1 MKTIIEPF
9 RIKTVEPIRMT
20 TVEERRKLIREANF
34 NLFSLKSEDVLIDL
48 LTDSGTGAMS
58 THQWAALM
66 KGDESY
72 AGSPSYY
79 RFEAAVKDLMPFK
92 HVIPTHQGRA
102 AEHILTSVVAEGHGE
117 GKIVPNNTHFDTTR
131 ANFEDAGI
139 DARDLVI
146 PEGLDTALE
155 YPFKGNMDLDKLKD
169 LLEADADNI
178 PLVEITI
185 TNNAGGG
192 QPVSMANIRGTKAL
206 CDLYNKPLI
215 IDSAR
220 FAENAYFIKMRE
232 QGYQDKSV
240 KEIVRE
246 IFSHADGMTM
256 SAKKDT
262 FSNMGGWL
270 ALNNDEWAE
279 KARTRL
285 IMTEGF
291 PTYGGLSGRD
301 MECIAIGLE
310 EIVDEDYLQYRIRS
324 VQYINERLDALG
336 VPVMKP
342 AGGHAIFIDAKKM
355 LPHIQPLQYPGQ
367 SLAVALYIQGGIR
380 TAEIGTF
387 MFGRQPDGSEK
398 PASMELVRLA
408 MPRRVYTQAQAD
420 YIIEIFETLRD
431 NISDV
436 PGLEVTWEP
445 ASLRH
450 FTARL
455 KPLPG

>member
-1 MKTIIEPF
+1 LKTIIEPF

-20 TVEERRKLIREANF
+20 TVEERRQLIKDANY

-58 THQWAALM
+58 TNQWSALM

-79 RFEAAVKDLMPFK
+79 RFKAAVKDLMPFK
-92 HVIPTHQGRA
+92 HIIPTHQGRA
-102 AEHILTSVVAEGHGE
+102 AEHILTSVVADGHGE
-117 GKIVPNNTHFDTTR
+117 GKIIPNNTHFDTTR
-131 ANFEDAGI
+131 ANFEDAGF

-155 YPFKGNMDLDKLKD
+155 YPFKGNMNLDE
-169 LLEADADNI
+169 LEALLAAEADKI
-178 PLVEITI
+178 PMVEITI

-192 QPVSMANIRGTKAL
+192 QPVSMANIRGTKAI
-206 CDLYNKPLI
+206 CDKYNKPLI

-220 FAENAYFIKMRE
+220 FAENAYFIKLRE
-232 QGYQDKSV
+232 QGYRDKSI
-240 KEIVRE
+240 KDIVRE
-246 IFSHADGMTM
+246 MFSYADGMTM
-256 SAKKDT
+256 SGKKDT

-291 PTYGGLSGRD
+291 PTYGGLNGRD
-301 MECIAIGLE
+301 MECMAVGLT
-310 EIVDEDYLQYRIRS
+310 EIVNEDYLQYRIRS
-324 VQYINERLDALG
+324 IQYINEGLDALG

-342 AGGHAIFIDAKKM
+342 AGGHAIFIDARKM

-367 SLAVALYIQGGIR
+367 SLAIALYIQGGIR

-398 PASMELVRLA
+398 PAAMELVRLA

-420 YIIEIFETLRD
+420 YIIEVFED
-431 NISDV
+431 
-436 PGLEVTWEP
+436 TWEP
-445 ASLRH
+445 NSLRH
-450 FTARL
+450 FTAKL
-455 KPLPG
+455 APV

>member
-20 TVEERRKLIREANF
+20 TVEERRELISKANY
-34 NLFSLKSEDVLIDL
+34 NLFSLQSEDVLIDL

-58 THQWAALM
+58 TNQWAALM

-79 RFEAAVKDLMPFK
+79 RFENAVKNLMPFK

-102 AEHILTSVVAEGHGE
+102 AEHILTFIISNGHGE
-117 GKIVPNNTHFDTTR
+117 GKIIPNNTHFDTTR
-131 ANFEDAGI
+131 ANFEDAGF

-146 PEGLDTALE
+146 AEGLDTALE
-155 YPFKGNMDLDKLKD
+155 YPFKGNMDLDRLEQ
-169 LLEADADNI
+169 LLAVEADNI
-178 PLVEITI
+178 PMVEITI

-192 QPVSMANIRGTKAL
+192 QPVSMANIRGTKAI
-206 CDLYNKPLI
+206 CAKYNKPLI

-220 FAENAYFIKMRE
+220 FAENAYFIKLRE
-232 QGYQDKSV
+232 EGYQHKSV

-246 IFSHADGMTM
+246 MFSHADGMTM

-301 MECIAIGLE
+301 MECIATGLE
-310 EIVDEDYLQYRIRS
+310 EIISEDYLQYRIRS
-324 VQYINERLDALG
+324 IQYINEGLDALG
-336 VPVMKP
+336 IPVMKP
-342 AGGHAIFIDAKKM
+342 AGGHAIFIDAKRM
-355 LPHIQPLQYPGQ
+355 LPHIPPLHYPGQ
-367 SLAVALYIQGGIR
+367 ALAVALYIQGGIR

-420 YIIEIFETLRD
+420 YIIEVFAELRN
-431 NISDV
+431 NITNVS
-436 PGLEVTWEP
+436 GLEVTWEP

-455 KPLPG
+455 KPLEE

>member
-20 TVEERRKLIREANF
+20 TVEQRRQLIRDAHY

-58 THQWAALM
+58 TNQWAALM

-79 RFEAAVKDLMPFK
+79 RFETAVKDLMPFK
-92 HVIPTHQGRA
+92 HIIPTHQGRA
-102 AEHILTSVVAEGHGE
+102 AEHILTFVVADGHGK

-131 ANFEDAGI
+131 ANFEDAEI

-146 PEGLDTALE
+146 KEGLDPSLE
-155 YPFKGNMDLDKLKD
+155 FPFKGNMDLDKLEA
-169 LLEADADNI
+169 LLASEADNI
-178 PLVEITI
+178 PMVEITI

-192 QPVSMANIRGTKAL
+192 QPVSMANIRGTKAI
-206 CDLYNKPLI
+206 CEKYGKPLI

-220 FAENAYFIKMRE
+220 FAENAYFIKLRE
-232 QGYQDKSV
+232 QGYRDKSV

-301 MECIAIGLE
+301 MECIATGLE
-310 EIVDEDYLQYRIRS
+310 EIIDVDYLQYRIRS
-324 VQYINERLDALG
+324 IQYINERLDAMG

-342 AGGHAIFIDAKKM
+342 AGGHAIFVDAKKM
-355 LPHIQPLQYPGQ
+355 LPHIQPLQYPAQ

-380 TAEIGTF
+380 GVEIGSF

-398 PASMELVRLA
+398 PATMELVRLA

-420 YIIEIFETLRD
+420 YIVEVFQDLKN

-455 KPLPG
+455 KPVKK

>member
-20 TVEERRKLIREANF
+20 TVEQRRQLIKDAHY

-58 THQWAALM
+58 TNQWAALM

-79 RFEAAVKDLMPFK
+79 RFEAAIKDLMPFK

-102 AEHILTSVVAEGHGE
+102 AEHILTFVVADGHGK

-131 ANFEDAGI
+131 ANFEDAEI

-146 PEGLDTALE
+146 KEGLDPSLE
-155 YPFKGNMDLDKLKD
+155 YPFKGNMDLDKLEA
-169 LLEADADNI
+169 LLASEADNI
-178 PLVEITI
+178 PMVEITI

-192 QPVSMANIRGTKAL
+192 QPVSMANIRGTKAI
-206 CDLYNKPLI
+206 CEKYGKPLI

-220 FAENAYFIKMRE
+220 FAENAYFIKLRE
-232 QGYQDKSV
+232 EGYRDKPV

-246 IFSHADGMTM
+246 MFSHADGMTM

-262 FSNMGGWL
+262 FANMGGWL
-270 ALNNDEWAE
+270 AVNNDEWAE

-301 MECIAIGLE
+301 MECIATGLE
-310 EIVDEDYLQYRIRS
+310 EIIDEDYLQYRIRS
-324 VQYINERLDALG
+324 IQYINERLDAMG

-342 AGGHAIFIDAKKM
+342 AGGHAIFVDAKKM
-355 LPHIQPLQYPGQ
+355 LPHIPSLQYPAQ

-380 TAEIGTF
+380 GVEIGSF

-398 PASMELVRLA
+398 PAAMELVRLA

-420 YIIEIFETLRD
+420 YIVEVFEDLRS

-436 PGLEVTWEP
+436 PGMEVTWEP

-455 KPLPG
+455 KPLSK

>member
-9 RIKTVEPIRMT
+9 RIKTVEPIKMT
-20 TVEERRKLIREANF
+20 TVEQRRKLIREAHY
-34 NLFSLKSEDVLIDL
+34 NLFSLKSDDVLIDL

-58 THQWAALM
+58 TNQWAALM

-79 RFEAAVKDLMPFK
+79 RFETAVKDLMPFK

-102 AEHILTSVVAEGHGE
+102 AEHILTFVVAGGDGK

-139 DARDLVI
+139 DALDLVI

-155 YPFKGNMDLDKLKD
+155 HPFKGNMDLDKLEE
-169 LLEADADNI
+169 LLALEADNI
-178 PLVEITI
+178 PMVEITI

-192 QPVSMANIRGTKAL
+192 QPVSMANIRGTKAI
-206 CDLYNKPLI
+206 CDKYDKPLI

-220 FAENAYFIKMRE
+220 FAENAYFIKLRE
-232 QGYQDKSV
+232 EGYQHKSV

-246 IFSHADGMTM
+246 MFSHADGMTM

-262 FSNMGGWL
+262 FANMGGWL
-270 ALNNDEWAE
+270 ALNNDDWAE

-301 MECIAIGLE
+301 MECIATGLE

-324 VQYINERLDALG
+324 IQYINEKLDAMG
-336 VPVMKP
+336 VPVIKP
-342 AGGHAIFIDAKKM
+342 AGGHAIFVDAKKM
-355 LPHIQPLQYPGQ
+355 LSHIPSLHYPAQ
-367 SLAVALYIQGGIR
+367 ALAVALYIQGGIR
-380 TAEIGTF
+380 GVEIGSF

-398 PASMELVRLA
+398 PAAMELVRLA

-420 YIIEIFETLRD
+420 YIVEVFDELRNNVSEI
-431 NISDV
+431 

-450 FTARL
+450 FTAQL
-455 KPLPG
+455 KPLKG

>member
-20 TVEERRKLIREANF
+20 TVEERRELIKEANY

-58 THQWAALM
+58 TNQWSALM

-92 HVIPTHQGRA
+92 HIIPTHQGRA
-102 AEHILTSVVAEGHGE
+102 AEHILTFVVADGHGE

-155 YPFKGNMDLDKLKD
+155 YPFKGNMDLGKLED
-169 LLEADADNI
+169 LLAAEADNI
-178 PLVEITI
+178 PMVETTI

-192 QPVSMANIRGTKAL
+192 QPVSMANIRATKAI
-206 CDLYNKPLI
+206 CDKYGKPLI

-220 FAENAYFIKMRE
+220 FAENAYFIKLRE
-232 QGYQDKSV
+232 EGYQDTSV

-246 IFSHADGMTM
+246 IFSYADGMTM

-270 ALNNDEWAE
+270 ALNDDEWAE

-301 MECIAIGLE
+301 MECLAIGLG
-310 EIVDEDYLQYRIRS
+310 EIVNEDYLQYRIRS
-324 VQYINERLDALG
+324 IQYVNEGLDALG

-380 TAEIGTF
+380 TAEIGSF
-387 MFGRQPDGSEK
+387 MFGRQADGSEK
-398 PASMELVRLA
+398 PAPMELVRLA

-420 YIIEIFETLRD
+420 YVIEVFEELRN
-431 NISDV
+431 NISGV

-455 KPLPG
+455 APL